1 MGEFLLKI
9 AIVTD
14 RSRAGLIPS
23 EESQKEDQQKLFTV
37 ASVMEI
43 LSKEYKCT
51 TMVMDDDIIRNLKA
65 KNIDMVFN
73 LCNGING
80 FSRLA
85 QLPAMLESANIPYT
99 GSAVLAH
106 ALAINK
112 MYSCTIFKSNY
123 IPTPDFIAVYNMSD
137 LENIPLDYP
146 ILVKPNDEGSSRG
159 IHQDSLV
166 FNKEDLYKKVE
177 QELKIYN
184 PPIILNEFI
193 QGREFSIGILGNG
206 DDTVILPIQEVDLS
220 NLPDDLLKFYSFEI
234 KSYYKSHTVYHIP
247 ADLTHEEKMSIES
260 AALRAYNSLMLKD
273 YARVDIILKN
283 GVPYVLEINSLPG
296 LMKGTSALYRMAE
309 AMDLGYEGLILKIVN
324 TARKRYGI

>member
-1 MGEFLLKI
+1 MKI

-14 RSRAGLIPS
+14 KSRAGIIPS

-43 LSKEYKCT
+43 LSKEYECT
-51 TMVMDDDIIRNLKA
+51 TLVMDDNIIENLKS

-80 FSRLA
+80 FSKLA
-85 QLPAMLESANIPYT
+85 QLPAMLEFANIPYT

-112 MYSCTIFKSNY
+112 MYSCTVFKSNN
-123 IPTPDFIAVYNMSD
+123 IPTPDFAAIYKMDD
-137 LENIPLDYP
+137 LENIHINFP

-177 QELKIYN
+177 EGLQFYN

-193 QGREFSIGILGNG
+193 EGREFSIGILGNG
-206 DDTVILPIQEVDLS
+206 DDITVLPIQEVDLS
-220 NLPDDLLKFYSFEI
+220 NLPDNLLKFYSFEI

-247 ADLTHEEKMSIES
+247 AKLTVEEKRAMES
-260 AALRAYNSLMLKD
+260 VALKAYNSLMLKD
-273 YARVDIILKN
+273 YSRVDVILKD
-283 GVPYVLEINSLPG
+283 GIPYVLEINSLPG
-296 LMKGTSALYRMAE
+296 LMRETSALYRMAE
-309 AMDLGYEGLILKIVN
+309 SMDLGYDGLILKIVN

>member
-1 MGEFLLKI
+1 MEEFLLKI

-14 RSRAGLIPS
+14 KSRAGQIPS

-43 LSKEYKCT
+43 LSKEYECT
-51 TMVMDDDIIRNLKA
+51 TLVMDDNIIENLKSQ
-65 KNIDMVFN
+65 NIDMVFN
-73 LCNGING
+73 LCNGIDG

-85 QLPAMLESANIPYT
+85 QLPAMLEFASIPYT

-112 MYSCTIFKSNY
+112 MYSCTVFKSNN
-123 IPTPDFIAVYNMSD
+123 IPTPDFTAIYNLD
-137 LENIPLDYP
+137 ELENVGINFP

-177 QELKIYN
+177 EGLKLYN

-193 QGREFSIGILGNG
+193 EGREFSIGILGNG
-206 DDTVILPIQEVDLS
+206 DDITILPIQEVDLS
-220 NLPDDLLKFYSFEI
+220 NLPDNLLKFYSFEI

-247 ADLTHEEKMSIES
+247 AKLTVEERKSMETV
-260 AALRAYNSLMLKD
+260 ALKAYNSLMLKD
-273 YARVDIILKN
+273 YSRVDIILKD
-283 GVPYVLEINSLPG
+283 GIPYVLEINSLPG
-296 LMKGTSALYRMAE
+296 LMRETSALYRMAE
-309 AMDLGYEGLILKIVN
+309 SMNLGYDGLILKIVN
-324 TARKRYGI
+324 TARKRYNI

>member
-1 MGEFLLKI
+1 MKI

-14 RSRAGLIPS
+14 ESRAGFIPY
-23 EESQKEDQQKLFTV
+23 EESKKEDQQKLFTV

-43 LSKEYKCT
+43 LSKEYECIS
-51 TMVMDDDIIRNLKA
+51 MVMDSNIINNLKSE
-65 KNIDMVFN
+65 KVDMVFN

-112 MYSCTIFKSNY
+112 MYSCTIFKSNN
-123 IPTPDFIAVYNMSD
+123 IPTADFLAVYNMDD
-137 LENIPLDYP
+137 LENVGIDYP

-166 FNKEDLYKKVE
+166 FNKKDLYKKVE

-193 QGREFSIGILGNG
+193 KGREFSIGILGNG

-247 ADLTHEEKMSIES
+247 AKLTVEEKMSIES
-260 AALRAYNSLMLKD
+260 VALKSYNSLMLKD
-273 YARVDIILKN
+273 YARVDIILKD
-283 GVPYVLEINSLPG
+283 GIPYVLEINSLPG
-296 LMKGTSALYRMAE
+296 LMRGTSALYRMAE
-309 AMDLGYEGLILKIVN
+309 EMDLGYEGLILKIVD
-324 TARKRYGI
+324 TARKRYNI

>member
-14 RSRAGLIPS
+14 ESRVGLIPS
-23 EESQKEDQQKLFTV
+23 EESKREDQQKLFTV
-37 ASVMEI
+37 ESVMEI
-43 LSKEYKCT
+43 LSKEYECVSL
-51 TMVMDDDIIRNLKA
+51 VMDDNIIENLRLQK
-65 KNIDMVFN
+65 IDMVFN

-80 FSRLA
+80 FSKLA
-85 QLPAMLESANIPYT
+85 QLPAVLEFANIPYT

-112 MYSCTIFKSNY
+112 MYSCTIFKSNN
-123 IPTPDFIAVYNMSD
+123 IPTPDFLAIYNMDD
-137 LENIPLDYP
+137 LENVNINYP

-177 QELKIYN
+177 EGLKVYN

-193 QGREFSIGILGNG
+193 EGREFSIGMLGNG
-206 DDTVILPIQEVDLS
+206 EDITILPIQEVDLS

-247 ADLTHEEKMSIES
+247 AKLTPEEKRAMETV
-260 AALRAYNSLMLKD
+260 ALRAHNSLMLKD
-273 YARVDIILKN
+273 YARVDVILKE
-283 GVPYVLEINSLPG
+283 GIPYVLEINSLPG
-296 LMKGTSALYRMAE
+296 LMRGTSALYRMAE
-309 AMDLGYEGLILKIVN
+309 EIDLGYEGLILKIVN
-324 TARKRYGI
+324 TARKRYNI

>member
-1 MGEFLLKI
+1 MKI

-23 EESQKEDQQKLFTV
+23 EESKREDQQKLFTV

-43 LSKEYKCT
+43 LSKEYECT

-65 KNIDMVFN
+65 EKIDMVFN

-123 IPTPDFIAVYNMSD
+123 IPTPDFIAVYNMDD
-137 LENIPLDYP
+137 LENVTIDYP

-273 YARVDIILKN
+273 YARVDIILKH

-309 AMDLGYEGLILKIVN
+309 AMDLGYEGLILKIVD
-324 TARKRYGI
+324 TARERYGI

>member
-1 MGEFLLKI
+1 MKI

-14 RSRAGLIPS
+14 KSRAGLIPS

-43 LSKEYKCT
+43 LSKEYECT
-51 TMVMDDDIIRNLKA
+51 TLVMDDNIIENLKSQ
-65 KNIDMVFN
+65 NIDMVFN
-73 LCNGING
+73 LCNGIDG

-85 QLPAMLESANIPYT
+85 QLPAMLEFASIPYT

-112 MYSCTIFKSNY
+112 MYSCTVFKSNN
-123 IPTPDFIAVYNMSD
+123 IPTPDFTAIYNLDD
-137 LENIPLDYP
+137 LENVGINFP

-177 QELKIYN
+177 EGLKLYN

-193 QGREFSIGILGNG
+193 EGREFSIGILGNG
-206 DDTVILPIQEVDLS
+206 DDITILPIQEVDLS
-220 NLPDDLLKFYSFEI
+220 NLPDNLLKFYSFEI

-247 ADLTHEEKMSIES
+247 AKLTVEERKSMETV
-260 AALRAYNSLMLKD
+260 ALKAYNSLMLKD
-273 YARVDIILKN
+273 YSRVDIILKD
-283 GVPYVLEINSLPG
+283 GIPYVLEINSLPG
-296 LMKGTSALYRMAE
+296 LMRETSALYRMAE
-309 AMDLGYEGLILKIVN
+309 SMNLGYDGLILKIVN
-324 TARKRYGI
+324 TARKRYSI